1 MSGFEALL
9 KSKPCGCLPRAM
21 EVKLCLIFC
30 RILAATNKIMMKYLL
45 LLSLLLPRLASG
57 QVKMNDLITK
67 RGLSYEMAGRTP
79 FTGKAYAYFAN
90 GDTQTVVTYK
100 EGIPNGEIIG
110 WYPKNIKQIEGLVEN
125 GERAGVWKLYFE
137 SGKIKKQTAY
147 SHNIEDGE
155 ETFWFENG
163 NTEKKGTYIEGKLD
177 GRYTWYYENGQKKQE
192 GFFRAGREDSTWS
205 EWDSTGKQKMV
216 GHLTNFEK
224 NGDWTYWDGQGN
236 ITVKKNYQHGLV
248 IVAKDDF
255 DTYVEKMEYYL
266 AKKNYK
272 EALKNVEAA
281 EAILTTKTDTSQVY
295 MDLLVYHSKCY
306 SFFSHYSQ
314 GEKILL
320 DAIGLT
326 PAQTAIIQN
335 SYLEK
340 APAKI
345 NQLIT
350 EINQKEQAGFKTT
363 NHIALALCYNIIGDS
378 VNYQQQQQ
386 IAMIKGGLKGYI
398 VTLSLELDR
407 LAGTRSD
414 YYQALQDVN
423 TRITK
428 GGATE
433 KLELEKAR
441 YLIGNEKFEEAQK
454 IIDKYLQKDG
464 KNVSLLLL
472 KADLETDLG
481 DVDKTKLYE
490 NKAVAIDPGALG
502 GAKN

>member
-1 MSGFEALL
+1 VKKKVEECRWCGGPCQPKKVRKMRTANAKVLL
-9 KSKPCGCLPRAM
+9 KAINTH
-21 EVKLCLIFC
+21 VI
-30 RILAATNKIMMKYLL
+30 RILAAPNKITMKLLL
-45 LLSLLLPRLASG
+45 LLSFLLPILASG

-67 RGLSYEMAGRTP
+67 RGLTYEMAGRAP
-79 FTGKAYAYFAN
+79 FTGKAYAYYPS

-100 EGIPNGEIIG
+100 DGIPDGEIVG
-110 WYPKNIKQIEGLVEN
+110 WYAKNIKQVEGFVEN
-125 GERAGVWKLYFE
+125 GEKAGIWKFYYE
-137 SGKIKKQTAY
+137 SGKIKKQTTY

-155 ETFWFENG
+155 ETLW
-163 NTEKKGTYIEGKLD
+163 
-177 GRYTWYYENGQKKQE
+177 YENGQKKQE
-192 GFFRAGREDSTWS
+192 GFYRAGREDSTWS

-216 GHLTNFEK
+216 GHLTNFER
-224 NGDWTYWDGQGN
+224 NGDWTYWDAQGN

-266 AKKNYK
+266 AKRNYK

-281 EAILTTKTDTSQVY
+281 EATLTTKTDTSQVY

-306 SFFSHYSQ
+306 SLFSHYTE

-320 DAIGLT
+320 DGIGLT
-326 PAQTAIIQN
+326 AAQTAVIQN
-335 SYLEK
+335 SYLDK
-340 APAKI
+340 SPAKI

-378 VNYQQQQQ
+378 LNFQQQQQ
-386 IAMIKGGLKGYI
+386 IAMIKGGLKSYI
-398 VTLSLELDR
+398 VTFSLELDK
-407 LAGTRSD
+407 LAGIRSD

-423 TRITK
+423 IRITK
-428 GGATE
+428 EGATE

-454 IIDKYLQKDG
+454 VIDKYLQKDG
-464 KNVSLLLL
+464 KNVTVLIA

-481 DVDKTKLYE
+481 NVDKARLYKD
-490 NKAVAIDPGALG
+490 KALAIDPGAPG
-502 GAKN
+502 GAKE